1 MGKMSKFWM
10 LTFVLM
16 MCGIMSAEAQISA
29 EVSELLKK
37 VAAKMDH
44 PSGTEVDMNV
54 RAKMFI
60 ISVNMKMTVFSKGDK
75 QRMKGTMKIL
85 GKTAQIESGFD
96 GQQEWEYKHLDVKKE
111 NKKDTLYIKKVTKK
125 SKADYDVD
133 FDLDKSYRKATI
145 KLKDKYHVITF
156 TNPISKDDPKKVT
169 MKIDKDN
176 EVLREVSVKE
186 GGATMTLTFNRIK
199 YGVNDNVFV
208 LDTSKY
214 PGAVI
219 VRK

>member
-1 MGKMSKFWM
+1 MGKMSKFRM

>member
-96 GQQEWEYKHLDVKKE
+96 GQQEWDYKHLDVKKE

-199 YGVNDNVFV
+199 YGVNGNVFV

>member
-111 NKKDTLYIKKVTKK
+111 NKKDTLYIKKVAKK

>member
-85 GKTAQIESGFD
+85 GKTAHIESGFD
-96 GQQEWEYKHLDVKKE
+96 GQQEWKYKHLDVKKE
-111 NKKDTLYIKKVTKK
+111 NKKDTLYIKKVAKK

-133 FDLDKSYRKATI
+133 FGLDKSYRKATI

>member
-1 MGKMSKFWM
+1 
-10 LTFVLM
+10 
-16 MCGIMSAEAQISA
+16 
-29 EVSELLKK
+29 
-37 VAAKMDH
+37 
-44 PSGTEVDMNV
+44 
-54 RAKMFI
+54 
-60 ISVNMKMTVFSKGDK
+60 
-75 QRMKGTMKIL
+75 
-85 GKTAQIESGFD
+85 
-96 GQQEWEYKHLDVKKE
+96 
-111 NKKDTLYIKKVTKK
+111 
-125 SKADYDVD
+125 
-133 FDLDKSYRKATI
+133 
-145 KLKDKYHVITF
+145 
-156 TNPISKDDPKKVT
+156 

>member
-60 ISVNMKMTVFSKGDK
+60 VSVNMKMTVFSKGDK

>member
-96 GQQEWEYKHLDVKKE
+96 GQQEWKYKHLDVKKE
-111 NKKDTLYIKKVTKK
+111 NKKDTLYIKKVAKK

>member
-16 MCGIMSAEAQISA
+16 MCGIMSAEAQIPA

-60 ISVNMKMTVFSKGDK
+60 ISVDMKMTVFSKGDK

-96 GQQEWEYKHLDVKKE
+96 GQQEWDYKHLDLKKE

-199 YGVNDNVFV
+199 YGVHDNVFV

>member
-60 ISVNMKMTVFSKGDK
+60 VSVNMKMTVFSKGDK

-96 GQQEWEYKHLDVKKE
+96 GQQEWDYKHLDVKKE
-111 NKKDTLYIKKVTKK
+111 NKKDTLYIKKVAKK

-133 FDLDKSYRKATI
+133 FGLDKSYRKATI

>member
-60 ISVNMKMTVFSKGDK
+60 VSVNMKMTVFSKGDK

-96 GQQEWEYKHLDVKKE
+96 GQQEWKYKHLDVKKE
-111 NKKDTLYIKKVTKK
+111 NKKDTLYIKKVAKK

-133 FDLDKSYRKATI
+133 FGLDKSYRKATI

>member
-37 VAAKMDH
+37 VAAKMHH

-60 ISVNMKMTVFSKGDK
+60 VSVNMKMKVFSKGDK

-96 GQQEWEYKHLDVKKE
+96 GQQEWDYKHLDLKKE
-111 NKKDTLYIKKVTKK
+111 NKKDTLYIKKVAKK

-133 FDLDKSYRKATI
+133 FGLDKSYRKATI

>member
-85 GKTAQIESGFD
+85 GKTAHIESGFD
-96 GQQEWEYKHLDVKKE
+96 GQQEWDYKHLDLKKE

-133 FDLDKSYRKATI
+133 FGLDKSYRKATI

-169 MKIDKDN
+169 VKVDTEKML
-176 EVLREVSVKE
+176 LREVSMKE
-186 GGATMTLTFNRIK
+186 SIAKITMTVTRVK
-199 YGVNDNVFV
+199 YGVSDNFFV
-208 LDTSKY
+208 LDTSKF

>member
-1 MGKMSKFWM
+1 MMMKKWM
-10 LTFVLM
+10 LTFTLL
-16 MCGIMSAEAQISA
+16 MCGIMSVQAQIPA
-29 EVSELLKK
+29 EVKDLLKK

-44 PSGTEVDMNV
+44 PSGTEIDMNV

-60 ISVNMKMTVFSKGDK
+60 ISVNMKMTVYGKGDK

-96 GQQEWEYKHLDVKKE
+96 GQQEWHYKHLDLKKE
-111 NKKDTLYIKKVTKK
+111 NKKDTLFIKKVTKK

-133 FDLDKSYRKATI
+133 FDLDKSYRKATM

-156 TNPISKDDPKKVT
+156 TNPVDKDDPKKVT

-176 EVLREVSVKE
+176 LILREVAVKE

-214 PGAVI
+214 PDAVI

>member
-96 GQQEWEYKHLDVKKE
+96 GQQEWKYKHLDVKKE

>member
-96 GQQEWEYKHLDVKKE
+96 GQQEWEYKHLDVIKE
-111 NKKDTLYIKKVTKK
+111 NKKDTLYIKKVAKK

>member
-60 ISVNMKMTVFSKGDK
+60 VSVNMKMTVFSKGDK

-111 NKKDTLYIKKVTKK
+111 NKKDTLYIKKVAKK

>member
-96 GQQEWEYKHLDVKKE
+96 GQQEWDYKHLDVKKE
-111 NKKDTLYIKKVTKK
+111 NKKDTLYIKKVAKK

>member
-85 GKTAQIESGFD
+85 GKTAHIESGFD
-96 GQQEWEYKHLDVKKE
+96 GQQEWKYKHLDVKKE

-156 TNPISKDDPKKVT
+156 TNPVSKDDPKKVT

>member
-199 YGVNDNVFV
+199 YGVNNNVFV

>member
-111 NKKDTLYIKKVTKK
+111 NKKDTLYIKKVAKK

-133 FDLDKSYRKATI
+133 FGLDKSYRNATI